1 MDGQWAVNTVWLV
14 PFYGWVG
21 ALLTLPWSLGWIRR
35 SGQRPAAYLNL
46 FMTFLGL
53 VHSALWLGYWGQRE
67 PQTLVVPWFRL
78 GDWDVTLSLQ
88 VSAVTASAALLIAMI
103 SLCAQTYG
111 LASMDTDWSLAR
123 FYALLGFFEGALSGV
138 ALSDSLLLSYAL
150 LELLTVST
158 YLLVGF
164 WYAQPLVVT
173 AARDAFWTKRV
184 GDLGLLMGIVTLAAI
199 AGSLNFADLAAWAA
213 QPRTQEFWASHPV
226 AGALL
231 GLALIA
237 GPTGKCAQVPLHLWL
252 DEAMEGPNPAS
263 VMRNSVV
270 VAAGAYV
277 LVRLS
282 PVLDLFPVAR
292 AALVAIGTVTAV
304 GASLVAIAQVD
315 IKRALSHSTSAYLGL
330 VFVAVGMH
338 EESFALSFL
347 LTHSLARALLF
358 MSTGAIAMTTMTQ
371 DLTEMGGIGWRMPA
385 TALALVTG
393 SAATVALLPL
403 GNFWTLLDWG
413 QRFWGTAPA
422 LVAVLL
428 LVNGTTAFG
437 LTRIFALVF
446 LGRRQPKTHRTP
458 EVGWLVAIPMV
469 VLVGLNSH
477 SPLMLAAW
485 QGLPRTAPYPL
496 IALLVG
502 SGLVGVLS
510 AAWIYI
516 KSGYGAGSTVPLPPR
531 PLALVWKSFQDALA
545 DDLYVVPFYRRT
557 VVAVVA
563 GLSQVLAWS
572 DRRLVDSL
580 VNWVGSASMAGGDR
594 LKYTVSGQSQSYVLT
609 IVVGLGVGMA
619 LVWVTSR

>member
-1 MDGQWAVNTVWLV
+1 MDWAVDTVWLV
-14 PFYGWVG
+14 PLYGWLG
-21 ALLTLPWSLGWIRR
+21 ALLTLPWSLGWVRR
-35 SGQRPAAYLNL
+35 SGQRPAAYINL

-53 VHSALWLGYWGQRE
+53 VHSAILLGALAERA
-67 PQTLVVPWFRL
+67 PQTLTIPWLRL
-78 GDWDVTLSLQ
+78 GDWELTLTLA
-88 VSAVTASAALLIAMI
+88 VSAVGAGAALLIAGI

-123 FYALLGFFEGALSGV
+123 FYSLVGFFEGALSGV
-138 ALSDSLLLSYAL
+138 ALSDSLLLSYGL

-184 GDLGLLMGIVTLAAI
+184 GDLCLLMGLVALSAI

-213 QPRTQEFWASHPV
+213 QPDTQEFWANHPV

-231 GLALIA
+231 GLALMA

-277 LVRLS
+277 LVRLA
-282 PVLDLFPVAR
+282 PVLDLFPATRV
-292 AALVAIGTVTAV
+292 ALVAIGAVTAV

-338 EESFALSFL
+338 EESFALAFL
-347 LTHSLARALLF
+347 LTHGLARALLF

-385 TALALVTG
+385 TALAFLTG
-393 SAATVALLPL
+393 AAATVALLPL

-413 QRFWGTAPA
+413 QRFWGKAPA

-458 EVGWLVAIPMV
+458 EVGWLVAIPLL
-469 VLVGLNSH
+469 VLVGLNLH
-477 SPLMLAAW
+477 GPLLLVGW
-485 QGLPRTAPYPL
+485 QGLPVNLPP
-496 IALLVG
+496 LLVALVVG
-502 SGLVGVLS
+502 SALMGIL
-510 AAWIYI
+510 AATWIYVR
-516 KSGYGAGSTVPLPPR
+516 SGYAPGSVVPLPPR
-531 PLALVWKSFQDALA
+531 PLALFWKSFQDALA
-545 DDLYVVPFYRRT
+545 YDLYVVPFYRRT
-557 VVAVVA
+557 VVAAVA
-563 GLSQVLAWS
+563 GLSQGLAWG
-572 DRRLVDSL
+572 DRRLVDGL
-580 VNWVGSASMAGGDR
+580 VNWVGWASLVGGDR

-619 LVWVTSR
+619 FILATGR